1 MKLKSFIEDRLYFI
15 FYTVLLVS
23 LLIIAYA
30 LAVLEAGN
38 HISVSNIIY
47 LIILALFM
55 MLLFLAG
62 DYIRHYRF
70 LSQLA
75 RMKQE
80 PSLSFEYVEAFRDP
94 LSNEQ
99 KLWMDLFQQMNQVT
113 IGQLQEQIKLKE
125 QYELLIHQWVH
136 QIKTPVSVISLLVQ
150 EGNRTF
156 SDETMKDYLKE
167 IEEENDRF
175 RRGLVA
181 PIKSATTLM
190 VVDDQLYHEF
200 TADVPLKEKVR
211 VRGYEVK
218 DWEESKETSAKIEKM
233 SNNPDHNQ
241 LQTRAPIYQEMKQG
255 SILILFI
262 GLFVS
267 LLFFIV
273 QGSMMYLRVF
283 TNLEDKKIQIHALHR
298 LGLTKKE
305 IQQILSAEIRI
316 LFFAPFLIGMIHA
329 LVAYVALSNLLGSNL
344 YAYSAMVI
352 ATYFLFQLLYY
363 QVTKKMYERAVIN
376 SIK

>member
-1 MKLKSFIEDRLYFI
+1 M
-15 FYTVLLVS
+15 
-23 LLIIAYA
+23 
-30 LAVLEAGN
+30 
-38 HISVSNIIY
+38 
-47 LIILALFM
+47 
-55 MLLFLAG
+55 
-62 DYIRHYRF
+62 
-70 LSQLA
+70 
-75 RMKQE
+75 
-80 PSLSFEYVEAFRDP
+80 
-94 LSNEQ
+94 
-99 KLWMDLFQQMNQVT
+99 
-113 IGQLQEQIKLKE
+113 
-125 QYELLIHQWVH
+125 
-136 QIKTPVSVISLLVQ
+136 
-150 EGNRTF
+150 
-156 SDETMKDYLKE
+156 
-167 IEEENDRF
+167 
-175 RRGLVA
+175 
-181 PIKSATTLM
+181 
-190 VVDDQLYHEF
+190 
-200 TADVPLKEKVR
+200 
-211 VRGYEVK
+211 
-218 DWEESKETSAKIEKM
+218 ETSSKIEKM

-305 IQQILSAEIRI
+305 IQKILSAEIRI

-329 LVAYVALSNLLGSNL
+329 IIAYVALSNLLGFNL
-344 YAYSAMVI
+344 FVYSAMVI